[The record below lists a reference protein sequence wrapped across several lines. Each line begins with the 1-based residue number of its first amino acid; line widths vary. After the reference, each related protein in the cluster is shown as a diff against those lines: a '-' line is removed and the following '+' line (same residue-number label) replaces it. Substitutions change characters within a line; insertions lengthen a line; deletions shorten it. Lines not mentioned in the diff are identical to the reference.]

1 MKLNDYFFG
10 ICRFKTEFNR
20 IAHVS
25 GLMRAPKIA
34 QFKIKPAKI
43 KLAFFQSKFS
53 SNQLANGAN
62 ANVPKPIVNEKEMC
76 VYIQLIVWR

>member
-1 MKLNDYFFG
+1 MIIFLGFVDLKQNN
-10 ICRFKTEFNR
+10 NR